1 MESKNKPID
10 FDAWKPCEHCK
21 PSTWPPDM
29 FGPHDFPV
37 VDNAIFYYDVDDG
50 WEGEEIN
57 FCPWCCR
64 PLTDAAREMLER
76 KVRGVTN
83 ENSCIDGI
91 KAWLESES
99 ET

>member
-21 PSTWPPDM
+21 PSTWPL
-29 FGPHDFPV
+29 
-37 VDNAIFYYDVDDG
+37 VDDAIFYYDVDDG

-57 FCPWCCR
+57 FCQWCCR

-76 KVRGVTN
+76 KLRG
-83 ENSCIDGI
+83 E
-91 KAWLESES
+91 
-99 ET
+99 